1 MSITMIATIQV
12 ADFDD
17 WKAAFDSLEDD
28 RAEAGIHAKAYRNID
43 DTNIAIG
50 IVTAPTKEIVMAFF
64 SRPKM
69 QEIMKNTGVL
79 APPEMKFLEEA

>member
-1 MSITMIATIQV
+1 MSITVSVSMQV

-17 WKAAFDSLEDD
+17 WKAVFDAREND

-50 IVTAPTKEIVMAFF
+50 VVTAPTKEIVMAFF
-64 SRPKM
+64 SRPKNARDY
-69 QEIMKNTGVL
+69 EKRGCTC
-79 APPEMKFLEEA
+79 PP